1 LRTSL
6 VAVALTTA
14 SLAFCTAASAAFRH
28 TVMPGETL
36 FGIAQADGLSP
47 SALAA
52 ANGLPL
58 DAHVVT
64 GTTILIP
71 PAATVPVPVSSGT
84 PGGPDGDG
92 DADDGVAV
100 GGGAGGPAPLGAH
113 VVLPGETLSG
123 IAARAGVSLRELAW
137 MNGLSVSGRLLSGT
151 ALKLP
156 AGAPNSQAAVP
167 TGTSTLRVPAAPPNP
182 TPGRVTSSQIASIAA
197 ANGVPASLASAI
209 GWQES
214 GFNNGMVSSA
224 NARGVMQIM
233 PGTWQWVQHHL
244 AFSPLDPNS
253 ATDNVKAGVL
263 YLHELLRDTGG
274 DPSQATAAYYQGL
287 GSVRARGMLPETQ
300 RYVAN
305 VNALRARF
313 GGP

>member
-1 LRTSL
+1 
-6 VAVALTTA
+6 
-14 SLAFCTAASAAFRH
+14 
-28 TVMPGETL
+28 MPGETL
-36 FGIAQADGLSP
+36 WGIAQADGLSP

-52 ANGLPL
+52 ANGLSI
-58 DAHVVT
+58 DSHVVT

-71 PAATVPVPVSSGT
+71 AAGVPAAGAPSVAVGSGT
-84 PGGPDGDG
+84 AAGPDGDG
-92 DADDGVAV
+92 DADDGVV
-100 GGGAGGPAPLGAH
+100 GGGAGAPAPLGAH

-123 IAARAGVSLRELAW
+123 IAARAGVSSRELAW
-137 MNGLSVSGRLLSGT
+137 MNGLSVSGPLLSGT

-156 AGAPNSQAAVP
+156 SGAPNSQAAVP
-167 TGTSTLRVPAAPPNP
+167 SGTSTLRVPAAPPNA
-182 TPGRVTSSQIASIAA
+182 TPGRVTSGEIASIAA
-197 ANGVPASLASAI
+197 ANGVPPSLASAI

-233 PGTWQWVQHHL
+233 PGTWQWVQRNL

-263 YLHELLRDTGG
+263 YLHRLLRDTGG
-274 DPSQATAAYYQGL
+274 DPSQAAAAYYQGL

-305 VNALRARF
+305 VNALRSRF